1 MIMTTSLQG
10 ALSSLQTSTALLSSS
25 LSILEAGVSDFPR
38 LSKVLSQTRH
48 FELLP
53 SSSLSSAQDALL
65 AELTPEVESLLTR
78 VETYVERLER
88 RESSLRARWELQEG
102 RLGRETEGGSRDVIG
117 NGTRRGPNGIGRD
130 DAGGRKLDNTG
141 AREELKAKQ
150 LRQKRDRLS
159 YAVERLT
166 MQAQQ
171 TERKLRQSMAAQE
184 RKVHQDDD
192 DELA

>member
-1 MIMTTSLQG
+1 MTTSLQG
-10 ALSSLQTSTALLSSS
+10 GLSSLQASTALLSSS
-25 LSILEAGVSDFPR
+25 LAILEAGVSDFPR
-38 LSKVLSQTRH
+38 LTKVLSQTRH

-53 SSSLSSAQDALL
+53 SSTLSSAQDALL
-65 AELTPEVESLLTR
+65 VELTPEVESLLTR
-78 VETYVERLER
+78 AETYVERLER
-88 RESSLRARWELQEG
+88 KENSLKARWQLQEG
-102 RLGRETEGGSRDVIG
+102 RLGMESEG
-117 NGTRRGPNGIGRD
+117 RRKDNTGHGAKGGPKKSGMG
-130 DAGGRKLDNTG
+130 DAGGGKLDNTG

-150 LRQKRDRLS
+150 LRQKKDRLS

-184 RKVHQDDD
+184 RKVHEDDDD